1 MLLKC
6 DSITGTNPNKYQNKR
21 TPIHQSGRT
30 DNISNQAQ
38 WINFSTGRLIKSA
51 SNVLNVFH
59 KKNMLKIIQRPTPG
73 GEGDVKAEF
82 VLDATGR
89 FVLLLGE
96 LSVLAD
102 FQ

>member
-1 MLLKC
+1 
-6 DSITGTNPNKYQNKR
+6 
-21 TPIHQSGRT
+21 
-30 DNISNQAQ
+30 
-38 WINFSTGRLIKSA
+38 
-51 SNVLNVFH
+51 
-59 KKNMLKIIQRPTPG
+59 MLKIIQRPTPG